1 MSEYQYYE
9 FQAIDR
15 PLTVEEMRILRS
27 YSTRASITPTRFSNH
42 YEWGNFKGDPAA
54 WMEKYFDA
62 FLYLAN
68 WGTHELMFRLPRR
81 LLDLAAT
88 KQYCHGE
95 TATVRGK
102 GDFVILEFSSDDEEG
117 DDGDDDGSGWL
128 SSLIPLRADL
138 ASGDYRMLYLAWLLC
153 VQAGELDDDTL
164 EPPVPPGL
172 GALTAPLNAFAEFL
186 RLGKDLLAAAA
197 AGSPAHA
204 EAVSDADLAR
214 WVAALPE
221 SEKTAWLLRL
231 ASGQEAHLRA
241 ELLKTFRASRGQGGV
256 PPDKSRSVAEI
267 MEASQQ
273 QAEARRRRE
282 AEREARERMRR
293 EQEAAAAREKHL
305 TSLAKREPD
314 AWRQVDALIATK
326 RPRDY
331 EEAVHLLKDL
341 ADLAEKRGRQ
351 AEVRH
356 RIERLRKEHARK
368 STLLKHLKAAGLL
381 AD

>member
-15 PLTVEEMRILRS
+15 PLTEQEMRELRA
-27 YSTRASITPTRFSNH
+27 YSTRATITPTRFVNH
-42 YEWGNFKGDPAA
+42 YEWGNFKGNPAV

-81 LLDLAAT
+81 LLDLAAA
-88 KQYCHGE
+88 KQYCCGE
-95 TATVRGK
+95 TVTARSK

-153 VQAGELDDDTL
+153 VQAGELDDGAP

-172 GALTAPLNAFAEFL
+172 GTLTAPLKAFAEFL
-186 RLGKDLLAAAA
+186 RLDQDLIAAAA
-197 AGSPAHA
+197 AGGLAQA
-204 EAVSDADLAR
+204 EAPSDADVAR

-231 ASGQEAHLRA
+231 ASGQEVHLRA
-241 ELLKTFRASRGQGGV
+241 ELLKTFRVSRSQGGV
-256 PPDKSRSVAEI
+256 PPSKSRSVGEI
-267 MEASQQ
+267 MEASRHH
-273 QAEARRRRE
+273 AEVRRRRA

-326 RPRDY
+326 RPGDY
-331 EEAVHLLKDL
+331 EKAVQLLKDL
-341 ADLAEKRGRQ
+341 ADLGEKRGRQ
-351 AEVRH
+351 TEVRD
-356 RIERLRKEHARK
+356 RLARLRQEHARK
-368 STLLKHLKAAGLL
+368 PALLKRLKAAGLL
-381 AD
+381 AE